1 MNKQDLRLELEQGV
15 TLEFTDG
22 TNLFELHHSKIRG
35 KFLLRTNG
43 DLNFSTD
50 SFTRL
55 WMRLDFQNLEQLD
68 LFQ

>member
-1 MNKQDLRLELEQGV
+1 MTKQNLKLELEQGI

-22 TNLFELHHSKIRG
+22 VNLFELQKSKLRG

-55 WMRLDFQNLEQLD
+55 WMRLDFQNLELLD
-68 LFQ
+68 LFK

>member
-1 MNKQDLRLELEQGV
+1 MTKQNLKLELEQGT

-22 TNLFELHHSKIRG
+22 VNLFELQKSKLRG

-55 WMRLDFQNLEQLD
+55 WMRLDFQNLELLD
-68 LFQ
+68 LFK